1 MRSPTSTRRG
11 STGSN
16 CAPSRPAATQNPQPQ
31 ATGTAVPTGT
41 TNFWL
46 RLTKTGT
53 TYKGEYSFDGTT
65 WVSTFA
71 TVANTQTAPKFGVFA
86 LGVQA
91 AGAGKTVT
99 FDYFKVNGQAGCGSG
114 GPVNASPVITSA
126 TASNTAGIAPLA
138 TTFTAAATDA
148 DNDALTYSWDFDGN
162 GTADATGASASTTYT
177 TAGTKTAKLTVTDGK
192 GGTATRDVTVTVLA
206 RHRHHEE
213 AAGARLLQDGGL
225 PARPHPDLARRDPDP
240 RALNATGRSTLPRT
254 ARCSRTRSWPT
265 TTWWSSTPPRVT
277 SSRTAQQAAFERFI
291 RSGKG
296 YFGLHAAAD
305 GEYGWAW
312 YGQLVGAYFR
322 NHPAGTPTATVLR
335 EDKTDPSTAGL
346 PDAWSRTDEWYN
358 YQSPVNPVVNGG
370 GTDYNPRNTEGTHVL
385 LTMDE
390 TTYDED
396 DGNTT
401 DDDHPIAW
409 CKKFDG
415 GRMFYTG
422 MGHTQASYAE
432 AGIRSHIAAGIE
444 IAAGK
449 LASAACGVAPAN
461 ANPVI
466 SAALVL
472 GDLRCGSARGD
483 VHVHR
488 DGRRR

>member
-1 MRSPTSTRRG
+1 MTSSPT
-11 STGSN
+11 
-16 CAPSRPAATQNPQPQ
+16 
-31 ATGTAVPTGT
+31 
-41 TNFWL
+41 
-46 RLTKTGT
+46 
-53 TYKGEYSFDGTT
+53 D
-65 WVSTFA
+65 
-71 TVANTQTAPKFGVFA
+71 
-86 LGVQA
+86 
-91 AGAGKTVT
+91 
-99 FDYFKVNGQAGCGSG
+99 
-114 GPVNASPVITSA
+114 
-126 TASNTAGIAPLA
+126 
-138 TTFTAAATDA
+138 
-148 DNDALTYSWDFDGN
+148 
-162 GTADATGASASTTYT
+162 
-177 TAGTKTAKLTVTDGK
+177 
-192 GGTATRDVTVTVLA
+192 
-206 RHRHHEE
+206 
-213 AAGARLLQDGGL
+213 
-225 PARPHPDLARRDPDP
+225 
-240 RALNATGRSTLPRT
+240 
-254 ARCSRTRSWPT
+254 
-265 TTWWSSTPPRVT
+265 
-277 SSRTAQQAAFERFI
+277 QQAAFERFI

-370 GTDYNPRNTEGTHVL
+370 GTDYNPRNTEGVHVL

-390 TTYDED
+390 TTYNED

-401 DDDHPIAW
+401 DDDHPISW

-415 GRMFYTG
+415 GRSFYTG
-422 MGHTQASYAE
+422 LGHTQASYAE

-466 SAALVL
+466 GATTASKTSGTAPLEVAFTAAATDAD
-472 GDLRCGSARGD
+472 GDTLTYTWDLNGDGTFETTGQNPTFSYTTAGTYTPVVKVTDSKGGSSDQDARGD
-483 VHVHR
+483 HGHR
-488 DGRRR
+488 GAEQLHRRAGGDRRQRADGALAHAGQRP